1 MKGKSR
7 RKELT
12 KYLLPL
18 LLLAA
23 VLGLAVRPALAGD
36 GGRPFET
43 ALSGAAEAPG
53 PGDLDGNGT
62 AKIRLNQGQG
72 RVCFSLTVSG
82 IAPATAAHI
91 HIAPAGVAGPVV
103 VPLEPPTFGSSSG
116 CASADKDL
124 IKAIR

>member
-53 PGDLDGNGT
+53 SGVPEGSGT

-72 RVCFSLTVSG
+72 RGCFFLT
-82 IAPATAAHI
+82 
-91 HIAPAGVAGPVV
+91 
-103 VPLEPPTFGSSSG
+103 GS
-116 CASADKDL
+116 
-124 IKAIR
+124 

>member
-53 PGDLDGNGT
+53 PGDADGSGWAQIT
-62 AKIRLNQGQG
+62 LNQGQG
-72 RVCFSLTVSG
+72 RVCFSLAVTG

-91 HIAPAGVAGPVV
+91 HVAPAGAPGPVV
-103 VPLEPPTFGSSSG
+103 VTLAPPPSGACRG
-116 CASADKDL
+116 CASG
-124 IKAIR
+124 